1 MKISISQLRWDKRT
15 KMLSLIK
22 SLNKSVLY
30 KTLFIH
36 NEALIIT
43 QIPHQCIFVYEV
55 DKISVPIKILMKQ

>member
-43 QIPHQCIFVYEV
+43 QIPH
-55 DKISVPIKILMKQ
+55 